1 MPELPEIEV
10 LRRDLEKEVVS
21 RRIKDVE
28 IRPGSN
34 AMKIIRRHGRR
45 KEFQDMLEGAKVD
58 RVDRVGKL
66 LVLELDSDQA
76 LVFDLSDSGNLV
88 KTSASDEVVTHTHLV
103 IGFTIGGQLRFIDPK
118 RTGEVF
124 VAPTAEIEE
133 LRESISSSIDP
144 LTQSFTW
151 LHFSSILEER
161 EAPLKELLTDEKF
174 LIGLG
179 DLYSDEVLWVAGL
192 RYDKASNK
200 LSSQDV
206 RRLYRGMMETLQ
218 DAVRARGTT
227 WGDHD
232 FRDLH
237 GDPGQ
242 FQLELKVWEREGEPC
257 RRCRSAIVTEEFNG
271 RVTYLCTQCQS

>member
-66 LVLELDSDQA
+66 LTLELDNGQV
-76 LVFDLSDSGNLV
+76 LVFDLGESGNLV

-103 IGFTIGGQLRFIDPK
+103 IPFTIGGQLRLIDPK

-124 VAPTAEIEE
+124 VAPVAEIEQ
-133 LRESISSSIDP
+133 LRESMGGAIDP
-144 LTQSFTW
+144 LLQSFTW
-151 LHFSSILEER
+151 VHFSAILEER

-174 LIGLG
+174 IIGLG
-179 DLYSDEVLWVAGL
+179 DIYADEVLWVAGL
-192 RYDKASNK
+192 RYDRQSNK
-200 LSSQDV
+200 MSSQDV

-218 DAVRARGTT
+218 EAVRARGTT
-227 WGDHD
+227 WGDSD

-242 FQLELKVWEREGEPC
+242 FQLELKVFEREGEPC
-257 RRCRSAIVTEEFNG
+257 RRCRSPIVVEQFNG
-271 RVTYLCTQCQS
+271 RATYLCAQCQS